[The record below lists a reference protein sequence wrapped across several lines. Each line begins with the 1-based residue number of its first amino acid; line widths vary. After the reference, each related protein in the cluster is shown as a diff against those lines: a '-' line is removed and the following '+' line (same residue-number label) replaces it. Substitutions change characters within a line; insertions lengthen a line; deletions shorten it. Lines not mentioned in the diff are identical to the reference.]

1 MMRSKVL
8 MCRLSAVL
16 ILALLPG
23 CGAQRG
29 YSGYLRGDELLYL
42 RLPIQDGRQ
51 ESIVSGKQHLA
62 SRSFDPV
69 TVQTHIN
76 RVMIPDSLWM
86 DLENLRHDW
95 CNQPPEGAS
104 LAPNDTDFVIVF
116 QCGKV
121 QNPVNAVVPS
131 DLPQP
136 LRALIDLVPST
147 SERLIVP

>member
-1 MMRSKVL
+1 MLRSKVL
-8 MCRLSAVL
+8 LCGISAVL

-42 RLPIQDGRQ
+42 RLPIQDGRR
-51 ESIVSGKQHLA
+51 ESIVLGKQHLA

-69 TVQTHIN
+69 TIQTHIN
-76 RVMIPDSLWM
+76 RVMIPESLWT
-86 DLENLRHDW
+86 DLENLRHTW
-95 CNQPPEGAS
+95 CSQPPSEAARTPS
-104 LAPNDTDFVIVF
+104 DTDFVIVF

-121 QNPVNAVVPS
+121 QNPVNAVEPP